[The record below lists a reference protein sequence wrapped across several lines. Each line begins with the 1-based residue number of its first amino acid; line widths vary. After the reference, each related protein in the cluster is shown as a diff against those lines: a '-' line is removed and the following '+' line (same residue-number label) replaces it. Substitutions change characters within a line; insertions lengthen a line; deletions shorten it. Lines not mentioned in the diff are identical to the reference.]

1 MASTCD
7 VYKGGIKLGSGTC
20 AGGSVSL
27 TSYTANDSGGL
38 SSDRARVAA
47 RRNVA
52 VVVTQ
57 AGAYAGMSWRTNMLV
72 EGATCT
78 LKDACPFTSA

>member
-20 AGGSVSL
+20 SGGSASL
-27 TSYTANDSGGL
+27 TSYTANNSGGL
-38 SSDRARVAA
+38 GGDVNRVAA
-47 RRNVA
+47 RRNVW

-57 AGAYAGMSWRTNMLV
+57 AGVYAGMSWLTNMLV
-72 EGATCT
+72 EGSTCT
-78 LKDACPFTSA
+78 LKDACPFTNA

>member
-20 AGGSVSL
+20 SDGSVSI

-38 SSDRARVAA
+38 AGDIARVAS

-52 VVVTQ
+52 VVITQ
-57 AGAYAGMSWRTNMLV
+57 AGTHVGRSWRTNMLV
-72 EGATCT
+72 QGATCT
-78 LKDACPFTSA
+78 LRDACPFVGA